1 MIKIA
6 HESPISIFPQVQ
18 SWTDY
23 DYALVHLFEE
33 SPEYLE
39 LFKKA
44 LAGGREVI
52 LDNSIFELGSAFDMK
67 KFAEWT
73 TEIKPTWY
81 IIPDALEDSLQTRMN
96 AVEWNAHYRE
106 KVPGKC
112 IGVVQ
117 GRTYQDIIDCYEFLD
132 KEIDVDMIAIS
143 FDYSYYETE
152 SPHANKLVS
161 WMLGRINLL
170 HRMYREGYIN
180 EKKPHHLLGCALP
193 QEGLFY
199 RDLPFIYSM
208 DTSNPVVHGS
218 KGILYKQGQGLW
230 SKSSQKLFEMINMP
244 KEQCYLPLVAS
255 NVEQFREFWNG

>member
-6 HESPISIFPQVQ
+6 HESPISIFPQIQ

-44 LAGGREVI
+44 LESGREVI

-67 KFAEWT
+67 KFAGWT

-81 IIPDALEDSLQTRMN
+81 IIPDALEDSLETRMN
-96 AVEWNAHYRE
+96 AVQWNAHYRE

-117 GRTYQDIIDCYEFLD
+117 GRTYQDIIDCYQFLD

-143 FDYSYYETE
+143 FDYSYYEQE
-152 SPHANKLVS
+152 CPHENKLIS

-193 QEGLFY
+193 QEGLYY

-208 DTSNPVVHGS
+208 DTSNPVVHGIQ
-218 KGILYKQGQGLW
+218 GILYKQGQGLW
-230 SKSSQKLFEMINMP
+230 SKASQKLFEMINMP
-244 KEQCYLPLVAS
+244 KEQCYLPLIS
-255 NVEQFREFWNG
+255 NNVEDFRRFWND

>member
-33 SPEYLE
+33 NEEYLN

-67 KFAEWT
+67 EFAHWT
-73 TEIKPTWY
+73 TELKPTWY
-81 IIPDALEDSLQTRMN
+81 IIPDALEDSLETSMN
-96 AVEWNAHYRE
+96 SIQWNTHYRS

-117 GRTYQDIIDCYEFLD
+117 GRTFDEIVECYRFLD
-132 KEIDVDMIAIS
+132 KQADVDMIAIS

-152 SPHANKLVS
+152 CPHNNKLIS
-161 WMLGRINLL
+161 WMLGRVNLL

-180 EKKPHHLLGCALP
+180 VNKPHHLLGCALP
-193 QEGLFY
+193 QEGLY
-199 RDLPFIYSM
+199 YCDLDFIYSM
-208 DTSNPVVHGS
+208 DTSNPIVHG
-218 KGILYKQGQGLW
+218 ILDIPYIQGQGLW
-230 SKSSQKLFEMINMP
+230 TKESQKLFKMINYP
-244 KEQCYLPLVAS
+244 KDHLDMGVIAS

>member
-73 TEIKPTWY
+73 AEIKPTWY

-96 AVEWNAHYRE
+96 AVNGMHITGRRFL
-106 KVPGKC
+106 GK
-112 IGVVQ
+112 Q
-117 GRTYQDIIDCYEFLD
+117 
-132 KEIDVDMIAIS
+132 
-143 FDYSYYETE
+143 
-152 SPHANKLVS
+152 
-161 WMLGRINLL
+161 
-170 HRMYREGYIN
+170 
-180 EKKPHHLLGCALP
+180 
-193 QEGLFY
+193 
-199 RDLPFIYSM
+199 
-208 DTSNPVVHGS
+208 
-218 KGILYKQGQGLW
+218 
-230 SKSSQKLFEMINMP
+230 
-244 KEQCYLPLVAS
+244 
-255 NVEQFREFWNG
+255 